1 MSADIREKIDEIE
14 LVVDALDEMSQIMMK
29 SHDTTPGGTCM
40 ALLARKIEREVNELW
55 ELLKPKD
62 VDCIEG
68 VN

>member
-1 MSADIREKIDEIE
+1 MSADIREKIDEID

>member
-1 MSADIREKIDEIE
+1 MSAEIREKIDEIG

-55 ELLKPKD
+55 ELLKLKD